1 MPHTNGKGSQ
11 QWRGNKNRRKRNFD
25 GDQDSG
31 VMKVLKEK
39 RLQKKRKQELKGQ
52 EESMLEDVERRY
64 KEMLKKSSRT
74 FLRFEDFPL
83 SWRTLEGLKENDYVK
98 PTEIQRDTIAY
109 SLTGSDVVG
118 AAKTG
123 SGKTLALVIP
133 VLEALWRAKWSP
145 EYGLG
150 ALVISPTRELALQ
163 TFSTINAVGKHHG
176 FSCGLV
182 IGGSEVAFERNRISG
197 INIIVCTP
205 GRLLQHMD
213 ENEQMNCDSLQ
224 VLVLDEADRMLDMG
238 FAKQLN
244 SIINNLPATRQTL
257 LFSATQTRNVKD
269 LCRVCT
275 NDPVFVSVHEN
286 AAAATPDNLKQSYV
300 VVEEENKIN
309 ALWSFIEAHKRK
321 KSLVFVNSCK
331 QARFLTEVFSQL
343 RPGLPVMGLWGT
355 MNQKKRIET
364 FTKFDESKA
373 AVLIAT
379 DVASRGLDF
388 EHIDWVIQVDCP
400 AQIDDYIHRVGRSA
414 RMDDS
419 GNSLLMVT
427 PSQEDAMI
435 AKLERHSIPIE
446 ELKIHP
452 DAMTDIRLKLRA
464 ILAESQELKEYAQK
478 SIVAYLRSIYTMK
491 DKKIFDVN
499 SVDAAAL
506 ADSFGLVSV
515 PRIRFLGKKNSESKK
530 TSLKKAETVEDA
542 EDTEDEDDE
551 VMRPKA
557 DPSLVGQFAIDEEDE
572 ELFTLKKTEDD
583 LEERLEQAKE
593 VVKEENDDG
602 EEKITLKK
610 NKPLK
615 KALTK
620 VGAARKI
627 LNKKLRVNTK
637 KTFDEEDDDEK
648 VEGPSTIT
656 SYGLD
661 IEKAKQD
668 LKSVD
673 KEDRR
678 RFKLIRE
685 QRRQEKLAK
694 KKKKTEEYDMEEV
707 EDIDD
712 EPDISW
718 LPDPDA
724 VRRKYA
730 EESDDEEPMDTVD
743 LEKQA
748 LAMLGRK

>member
-1 MPHTNGKGSQ
+1 MPHTNGKEKGGQ
-11 QWRGNKNRRKRNFD
+11 NWRSGGNERRKRKFN
-25 GDQDSG
+25 GEQDAS
-31 VMKVLKEK
+31 VTKVLKEK
-39 RLQKKRKQELKGQ
+39 RLLKKRKQELKGQ
-52 EESMLEDVERRY
+52 EEIMLESVGQKY
-64 KEMLKKSSRT
+64 QEMLKKSTRT

-83 SWRTLEGLKENDYVK
+83 SWRTLEGLKENEYVK
-98 PTEIQRDTIAY
+98 PTEIQRDTISY

-133 VLEALWRAKWSP
+133 VLEALWRAKWTP
-145 EYGLG
+145 DHGLG
-150 ALVISPTRELALQ
+150 ALIISPTRELALQ

-182 IGGSEVAFERNRISG
+182 IGGSELAFERNRISG
-197 INIIVCTP
+197 VNIIVCTP

-213 ENEQMNCDSLQ
+213 ENEQLNCDPLQ
-224 VLVLDEADRMLDMG
+224 ILVLDEADRMLDMG
-238 FAKQLN
+238 FSKQLN
-244 SIINNLPATRQTL
+244 AIIGNLPAERQTL

-269 LCRVCT
+269 LSRVCT

-286 AAAATPDNLKQSYV
+286 ATAATPDNLKQSYV
-300 VVEEENKIN
+300 VVEEENKLN
-309 ALWSFIEAHKRK
+309 TLWSFIEAHKKK
-321 KSLVFVNSCK
+321 KSLVFVSSCK
-331 QARFLTEVFSQL
+331 QARFLTEAFSQL

-364 FTKFDESKA
+364 FTKFDESKT

-414 RMDDS
+414 RMDDT

-427 PSQEDAMI
+427 SSQQDEMI
-435 AKLERHSIPIE
+435 AKLEKHSIPIE
-446 ELKIHP
+446 ELRIDPK
-452 DAMTDIRLKLRA
+452 AMTDVRVKLRE

-478 SIVAYLRSIYTMK
+478 SIVAYLRSIYTMR

-499 SVDAAAL
+499 SIDAAAL

-515 PRIRFLGKKNSESKK
+515 PRIRFLDKQQNEKKKKKKDEQNMESDEEEEKK
-530 TSLKKAETVEDA
+530 
-542 EDTEDEDDE
+542 
-551 VMRPKA
+551 PKR
-557 DPSLVGQFAIDEEDE
+557 DSSLVGKFVIDENDE
-572 ELFTLKKTEDD
+572 ELFTIKKNGKD
-583 LEERLEQAKE
+583 LEERLDEEEVDVKKE
-593 VVKEENDDG
+593 KEEEE

-610 NKPLK
+610 GKPIK

-620 VGAARKI
+620 VGAAKKI

-637 KTFDEEDDDEK
+637 KKFEDDDDEGK

-661 IEKAKQD
+661 IEKAKQQ

-673 KEDRR
+673 KEDRK
-678 RFKLIRE
+678 RFKELRE
-685 QRRQEKLAK
+685 QRRQEKLEK
-694 KKKKTEEYDMEEV
+694 KKRRTEEYDMEEA
-707 EDIDD
+707 EESDD

-730 EESDDEEPMDTVD
+730 EESDEEDEPMDTED

-748 LAMLGRK
+748 LALLGRRH

>member
-1 MPHTNGKGSQ
+1 MPHTNGKNGGQHS
-11 QWRGNKNRRKRNFD
+11 WKGGKRKRKFD
-25 GDQDSG
+25 GEHDAGIQ
-31 VMKVLKEK
+31 KILKEK
-39 RLQKKRKQELKGQ
+39 RLQKKRKQDLKEQ
-52 EESMLEDVERRY
+52 EETMLLELQTKY
-64 KEMLKKSSRT
+64 KEMEKKSSRT
-74 FLRFEDFPL
+74 FLRFTDFPL
-83 SWRTLEGLKENDYVK
+83 SWRTQEGLKENEYTK
-98 PTEIQRDTIAY
+98 PTEIQRDTIAH
-109 SLTGSDVVG
+109 SLSGADVVG

-133 VLEALWRAKWSP
+133 ILEALWRARWSP

-182 IGGSEVAFERNRISG
+182 IGGSEVSYEKNRISG

-224 VLVLDEADRMLDMG
+224 ILVLDEADRMLDMG

-244 SIINNLPATRQTL
+244 SIVNNLPSERQTL

-286 AAAATPDNLKQSYV
+286 ASAATPDNLKQSYV
-300 VVEEENKIN
+300 IVEEESKIN
-309 ALWSFIEAHKRK
+309 TLWSFIEAHKKK
-321 KSLVFVNSCK
+321 KSLVFVSSCK

-364 FTKFDESKA
+364 FTKFDEAKA

-388 EHIDWVIQVDCP
+388 EHIDWVIQMDCP

-427 PSQEDAMI
+427 SSQESPMI
-435 AKLERHSIPIE
+435 AKLEKHNIPIE

-452 DAMTDIRLKLRA
+452 DAVTDVRQKLRA
-464 ILAESQELKEYAQK
+464 MLAESPELKEWAQK
-478 SIVAYLRSIYTMK
+478 SIVAYLRAVHTMR
-491 DKKIFDVN
+491 DKRVFDVN
-499 SVDAAAL
+499 SINVAAFS
-506 ADSFGLVSV
+506 DSFGLVSV
-515 PRIRFLGKKNSESKK
+515 PRLRFLKAQK
-530 TSLKKAETVEDA
+530 TKEAPEVVEDS
-542 EDTEDEDDE
+542 EDPKTTE
-551 VMRPKA
+551 
-557 DPSLVGQFAIDEEDE
+557 SLIGQFAIDEDDDE
-572 ELFTLKKTEDD
+572 IFTMKEKKTGENPEIP
-583 LEERLEQAKE
+583 EEKAEIPA
-593 VVKEENDDG
+593 ENA
-602 EEKITLKK
+602 EKITLKK
-610 NKPLK
+610 GKPLK

-620 VGAARKI
+620 VGAAKKI

-637 KTFDEEDDDEK
+637 KTFDEEEEGT

-661 IEKAKQD
+661 IEKARQE
-668 LKSVD
+668 LKSGD
-673 KEDRR
+673 KADRK
-678 RFKLIRE
+678 RFKELRE

-694 KKKKTEEYDMEEV
+694 KNKKKEEEEEEYDMES
-707 EDIDD
+707 DDD

-724 VRRKYA
+724 VRRKYGQTE
-730 EESDDEEPMDTVD
+730 EESDDGDEWAEPMDTED

-748 LAMLGRK
+748 LAMLGKRRK